1 MAEAT
6 MAEAAEVMT
15 EAAEKIASYFSNV
28 NVIKNDGLYAPLKQ
42 EGNICGVGV
51 NLSLI
56 HDPPLYDNSP
66 QPGMTYSYIVV
77 IDSIEP
83 NTPAQ
88 KAGLL
93 PRDIIVKVNDTSL
106 IDGQA
111 FYLPDDVAQMIRGPE
126 GSDVVVMI
134 EREGRILRYVLTRE
148 PLDDT
153 KQQQQ
158 QHGTPS
164 MTESVMRKVMPVT
177 PESKRQLDSF
187 EDRMR

>member
-42 EGNICGVGV
+42 EGTICGVGV

-93 PRDIIVKVNDTSL
+93 PRDILVKVNDTNL

-153 KQQQQ
+153 KH

-164 MTESVMRKVMPVT
+164 MAESVMRKVMPVT